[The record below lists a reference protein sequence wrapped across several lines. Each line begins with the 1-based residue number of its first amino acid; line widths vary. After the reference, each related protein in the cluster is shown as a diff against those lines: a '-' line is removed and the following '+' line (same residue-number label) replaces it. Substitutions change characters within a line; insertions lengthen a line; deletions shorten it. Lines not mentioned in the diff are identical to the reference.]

1 MEKLDGSGLGTSS
14 HLSQTSNYIA
24 VPLDTVLKDQ
34 KFLSYKVPTALES
47 GWNQK
52 PPSLQTSNVQILAHC
67 QHNNESYL
75 RQSTLST
82 RRPTGQIGNHGFTA
96 VIPRDNYPQH
106 KSQRFCSNDRP
117 PEIPATSERVLLRQ
131 CPVQSSSSSSIE
143 HQKAS
148 SASTST
154 NSSQQSHMPL
164 IVQKTSNLSESSQN
178 SLYNQQQRVKIT
190 NNLPKDSVCQ
200 GSFANVAVILSQAQP
215 IMLQTSTNERQ
226 TNDELHQQNA
236 CMPKEIYQQKYAT
249 QKAIAVVTPLTQTAV
264 VGVTLSN
271 SAKEKVG
278 GPETRAVPNKN
289 DHRPYIPHICQST
302 TTTFQAKEVPSVQAS
317 EISHCVKD
325 DKPVKNNQLVPGEN
339 LPSVSHNSV
348 SVERREVLQQS
359 PANCSAQL
367 FSEHDATLMSRNPVG
382 TKPTMDPRMDKLS
395 TAPVQEW
402 SLQRLRN
409 FITQM
414 EQTQRRQQKNVPND
428 DIFNEILK
436 LYWNG
441 DYRKLCDAAKSSL
454 YTDIMKDVRL
464 HYQTESSVIL
474 QGVLRERLNEIASSF
489 YILEHGYVPPKM
501 GYRSSWLN
509 LSENL
514 NDIPSEHYDLSL
526 LMTLHCKQTKTPDQ
540 EVPVKEMS
548 ENMSEPTTGKRKA
561 FDKALSER
569 KKQKKAL
576 PPKHQE
582 NSVRKEPVGV
592 NVENTSS
599 GKETEGQNSTNVEN
613 VTVENKVQSEQQNQ
627 TESENQA
634 PLLESLSTQASDVS
648 DHCTKPRILI
658 KLLTTDTTPV
668 SDKNG
673 SAYCVSVKKSILPP
687 EKAEEPD
694 VEVNNMSKEDAPSL
708 TDSSQDTVES
718 LEQDKICVDVE
729 IKSDELRNGIE
740 LEKYCC
746 LPKWLQ
752 VLGYQNGGL
761 CKCEKT
767 SELSHQAD
775 ASSKGVKEV
784 NIEKNRHPFN
794 KACELTGTELKEAR
808 NKPSPVVA
816 DDDSMDELEI
826 VDVITDYEDVLEL
839 ANAVSEQV
847 TSHESPSGRD
857 HHQEITRAEFKTRE
871 TLINLTLFGTSHA
884 RQKKNISGFMSSD
897 KVPPETLNV
906 RIGSGW
912 NRRSDSSKG
921 PKSHTPKQQVWNSWK
936 KTHVSSKRSTN
947 TGSKNQKPA
956 KAPESKKHFCLTSA
970 NKPENTNR
978 DQSKKKS
985 RKKISLTRQDQIRKL
1000 KRNKLLA
1007 SFNLKKRWNY
1017 ANHGRKLTKTS
1028 FDSSQVI
1035 NPRKN
1040 KLDTGLALNF
1050 GVLPESFN
1058 ISDGSSSEKAK
1069 QPASAESSSEVKSVV
1084 QTKRTWGMS
1093 GTWCES
1099 PRKKQCL
1106 KSTPTLPNSSRF
1118 STFQEFKKKYEEKK
1132 QKTSTQ
1138 MI

>member
-1 MEKLDGSGLGTSS
+1 MEKLHGSGVGTSS
-14 HLSQTSNYIA
+14 CLSQTSNYIA

-34 KFLSYKVPTALES
+34 KFLSYKGPTALGS
-47 GWNQK
+47 GWIRK
-52 PPSLQTSNVQILAHC
+52 PPSLQTSNVQILAHR
-67 QHNNESYL
+67 QLNNESYS
-75 RQSTLST
+75 RQSTLSIH
-82 RRPTGQIGNHGFTA
+82 RPTGQIGNDGFTK
-96 VIPRDNYPQH
+96 VIPKDNYPQH
-106 KSQRFCSNDRP
+106 KSQRFCLNDRP

-131 CPVQSSSSSSIE
+131 CPVQSSSSSFE

-164 IVQKTSNLSESSQN
+164 IIVQKTNNLSENFQN
-178 SLYNQQQRVKIT
+178 SLYDQQQCVKIT
-190 NNLPKDSVCQ
+190 NNLPKDFICQ
-200 GSFANVAVILSQAQP
+200 GSFVNVAVISSHAQP
-215 IMLQTSTNERQ
+215 ITLQTSTNERQ

-264 VGVTLSN
+264 VGITLAN
-271 SAKEKVG
+271 LAKEKVG

-289 DHRPYIPHICQST
+289 YHRPYIPYICQT
-302 TTTFQAKEVPSVQAS
+302 TTNESGAKSINDSTFKAKEVPSVQAS

-325 DKPVKNNQLVPGEN
+325 DKTVKNNQLSGPSEN

-348 SVERREVLQQS
+348 SVKRREVLQQS

-367 FSEHDATLMSRNPVG
+367 FSEHDATLMSKNPVG
-382 TKPTMDPRMDKLS
+382 SKPTMDPRMDKLS
-395 TAPVQEW
+395 TTPVQEW
-402 SLQRLRN
+402 SLQRLHN
-409 FITQM
+409 FITQL
-414 EQTQRRQQKNVPND
+414 EQTQRRQQKDVPND
-428 DIFNEILK
+428 DVFNEILK

-441 DYRKLCDAAKSSL
+441 DYRKLCDTAKSSL
-454 YTDIMKDVRL
+454 YTDIMKEVRL
-464 HYQTESSVIL
+464 HCPTESSVIL
-474 QGVLRERLNEIASSF
+474 QGVSRERLNEIASSF
-489 YILEHGYVPPKM
+489 YILEHGYLPPKM

-514 NDIPSEHYDLSL
+514 NDLPSDHYDLSL
-526 LMTLHCKQTKTPDQ
+526 LMTLQCKQIKTPDK

-548 ENMSEPTTGKRKA
+548 ENISKPTNGKSKA
-561 FDKALSER
+561 SDKALSVR
-569 KKQKKAL
+569 KAFPPEHQK
-576 PPKHQE
+576 

-599 GKETEGQNSTNVEN
+599 GKETEGQNGINVEN
-613 VTVENKVQSEQQNQ
+613 VTVENRVQSEEQNQ
-627 TESENQA
+627 TEGKNQA
-634 PLLESLSTQASDVS
+634 PLLELLSTQESDVS
-648 DHCTKPRILI
+648 DHCKKTRILL
-658 KLLTTDTTPV
+658 KLLTTDIDTMPV

-673 SAYCVSVKKSILPP
+673 SADCVSVKKSILPP

-694 VEVNNMSKEDAPSL
+694 VEANNMSNEDAPSL
-708 TDSSQDTVES
+708 TDSNQVAVES
-718 LEQDKICVDVE
+718 LEQDKIRVDVE
-729 IKSDELRNGIE
+729 NKSEEPSNGTE

-752 VLGYQNGGL
+752 VLGYRNGGL

-767 SELSHQAD
+767 SELSHQAN
-775 ASSKGVKEV
+775 ASSKDVKEV
-784 NIEKNRHPFN
+784 NIEKNRHLFD

-808 NKPSPVVA
+808 NKPSPVIA
-816 DDDSMDELEI
+816 NDDSMDELEI
-826 VDVITDYEDVLEL
+826 VDVITDYEDVLDL

-847 TSHESPSGRD
+847 TSHESPTGRD
-857 HHQEITRAEFKTRE
+857 HHQEMTRAELKTRE

-884 RQKKNISGFMSSD
+884 RQKKNISRFMSSD
-897 KVPPETLNV
+897 KVPPETLNI

-912 NRRSDSSKG
+912 NGCSDSAKG

-947 TGSKNQKPA
+947 TGSKNQKLA
-956 KAPESKKHFCLTSA
+956 KALESKKHFCLTSA

-985 RKKISLTRQDQIRKL
+985 REKISLTRKDQIRKL

-1007 SFNLKKRWNY
+1007 LFNLKKRWNY

-1028 FDSSQVI
+1028 FDSTRVI

-1069 QPASAESSSEVKSVV
+1069 QPASAESS
-1084 QTKRTWGMS
+1084 
-1093 GTWCES
+1093 
-1099 PRKKQCL
+1099 
-1106 KSTPTLPNSSRF
+1106 
-1118 STFQEFKKKYEEKK
+1118 KYIFL
-1132 QKTSTQ
+1132 SYF
-1138 MI
+1138 